1 MLVNNE
7 TMILSGLIRDDEYFR
22 TVSPFLKTEYFT
34 DESNKLLYKV
44 ISKYIDKYKE
54 KPNRTVLEKFVNEG
68 LASRSPEFIA
78 DVLKVVDHISTVEL
92 PKSNKFMV
100 DETEKFCKDQAMY
113 NAINKAI
120 DIYQSKEKAKDFQE
134 AVGSIPDLMK
144 NALAV
149 SFDTHV
155 GHNYNDGEEA
165 RWEYYTKPENKIP
178 FDIDFLNKIT
188 NGGVTRKTLNM
199 FAAGVNVGKTML
211 LVYMAAMYKRLG
223 YDVLYITNEINE
235 MELAQRIDASL
246 LNIDSDLI
254 LTLGKEKYLSKFQKL
269 RETQQGRLFIKE
281 FPTGTCSANG
291 IRNVLRE
298 LELKQKFRPT
308 IIINDYI
315 TINKS
320 DAVSMGSGTNTGV
333 YFEKVAEEMRSLAME
348 EDVIMWTAVQ
358 FTKEGANSSDPE
370 LTDIGSS
377 LGLAKVADLVWA
389 VMRNE
394 MLDEV
399 GQISMKQM
407 KTRYHKTRYQ
417 KWNVG
422 VNIGTQR
429 IFEINNPDGFNSQPE
444 TTDQEIGLE
453 TVKRE
458 DFSFKK
464 ENPNKK
470 VIVF

>member
-1 MLVNNE
+1 MLINNE

-22 TVSPFLKTEYFT
+22 KVSPFLKTEYFT
-34 DESNKLLYKV
+34 DESNKLLFKV

-54 KPNRTVLEKFVNEG
+54 KPNKTVLEKFVKEG
-68 LASRSPEFIA
+68 LASRSPEFIS
-78 DVLKVVDHISTVEL
+78 DILKVIDHINTIEL
-92 PKSNKFMV
+92 PSAQKYMV
-100 DETEKFCKDQAMY
+100 DETEIFCKRQAMY
-113 NAINKAI
+113 NAINASI
-120 DIYQSKEKAKDFQE
+120 DIYESKDAEQKI
-134 AVGSIPDLMK
+134 GLIPDLVK
-144 NALAV
+144 EALAV

-246 LNIDSDLI
+246 LNIESDMI
-254 LTLGKEKYLSKFQKL
+254 VTLGKEKYLSKFQQL

-298 LELKQKFRPT
+298 LELKQKFKPT

-320 DAVSMGSGTNTGV
+320 DSVSMGAGTNTGV

-358 FTKEGANSSDPE
+358 FTKEGANSADPE

-399 GQISMKQM
+399 GQIAMKQM

-417 KWNVG
+417 KWQVG

-429 IFEINNPDGFNSQPE
+429 IFEINNQDGYMSTQGGA
-444 TTDQEIGLE
+444 TTDAEIGLE
-453 TVKRE
+453 TVKR
-458 DFSFKK
+458 DNFSFKK

-470 VIVF
+470 VVVFD